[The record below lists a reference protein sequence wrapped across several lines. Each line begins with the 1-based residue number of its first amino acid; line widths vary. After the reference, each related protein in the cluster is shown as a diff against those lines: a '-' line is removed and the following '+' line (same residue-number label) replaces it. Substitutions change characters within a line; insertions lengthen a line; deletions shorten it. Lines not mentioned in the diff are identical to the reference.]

1 MTKQT
6 DSKLSATWTATGTR
20 EYPCYRAVLN
30 NRHIVVWRSAV
41 ADWSYGTAGV
51 APITWL
57 GDGAA
62 AAMPRTD
69 IPCQYGAPSKH
80 LAMADA
86 ELLAMVLQPT
96 ERPSTDMYLGRANV
110 RMWRFNPAAKY
121 AQLVERSLVT
131 AGPIARR
138 VMGLINTGLDSAP
151 MSEVMWDAFKDDF
164 TVLVIN
170 RGCAKSRTV
179 DELSKYIDYRQSAIA
194 ARIADEAVTS
204 CQIYNLTGIDIYLG
218 KSHPAIK
225 SITWHPAAKVEAEK
239 PYAHLSEVARHG
251 ETPAFVLFRTQDGK
265 RELCEGGVH
274 TQPRTAATEC
284 AELNSRYPSITAFRY
299 FVSDSLVGVEPIDGD
314 VWASLFDEQRG
325 IISMA
330 HTPLWRQAVAAY
342 GPAHGVEPCP
352 ECGNDDCTCPAPWT
366 GPYSVAIALQDRAY
380 GGPEEGGWYYT
391 CGEVCPEHA
400 DKLRGFASEAD
411 AIAYAR
417 ELNDSSFLAELNE
430 GRRPIS
436 SVLSEGRY
444 VAHVFD
450 GLPANYP
457 ATRPHYE

>member
-1 MTKQT
+1 MTKHT
-6 DSKLSATWTATGTR
+6 IAT
-20 EYPCYRAVLN
+20 VL
-30 NRHIVVWRSAV
+30 
-41 ADWSYGTAGV
+41 
-51 APITWL
+51 
-57 GDGAA
+57 
-62 AAMPRTD
+62 
-69 IPCQYGAPSKH
+69 
-80 LAMADA
+80 
-86 ELLAMVLQPT
+86 
-96 ERPSTDMYLGRANV
+96 RPSTAKVQTRYNGKYPNRIRMISGSKGRIHVTSNAHMVLDISGDEHKALAVALNYG
-110 RMWRFNPAAKY
+110 MPSLHDDIETL
-121 AQLVERSLVT
+121 AQHVADHRNAMQAGRE
-131 AGPIARR
+131 AGPVARR
-138 VMGLINTGLDSAP
+138 VSGI
-151 MSEVMWDAFKDDF
+151 
-164 TVLVIN
+164 IN
-170 RGCAKSRTV
+170 RVCGPLASV
-179 DELSKYIDYRQSAIA
+179 DEQLM
-194 ARIADEAVTS
+194 ADELHYRAAVVLAHRSDVFATNGGTMAQLTDCYWKARNNAWEAGKNDAAVTT

-225 SITWHPAAKVEAEK
+225 SITWHPAKVEAEK

-251 ETPAFVLFRTQDGK
+251 ETPAFILFRTQEGK

-457 ATRPHYE
+457 ATASAL